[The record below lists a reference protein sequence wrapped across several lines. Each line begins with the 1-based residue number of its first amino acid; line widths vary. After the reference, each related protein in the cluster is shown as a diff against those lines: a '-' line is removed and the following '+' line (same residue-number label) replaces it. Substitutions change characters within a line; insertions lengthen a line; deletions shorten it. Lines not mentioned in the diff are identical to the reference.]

1 WGVTELAVPTV
12 EEDVVERRAS
22 AVELLWDLVFVFA
35 ITQVTTL
42 MADRATWGR
51 FGQAMLLLALVWWAW
66 SAFVWAANAEA
77 EDSRALRA
85 YLLVGTVL
93 IFIVGLA
100 LPHAFKSEGLLFAC
114 AYALVRFLHLAL
126 YTDASRKGNASWSA
140 IGGFA
145 VTVAIGMAL
154 LIAGAIFF

>member
-1 WGVTELAVPTV
+1 MTELALPTV

-35 ITQVTTL
+35 ITQVTAL
-42 MADRATWGR
+42 MAEHATWSR

-77 EDSRALRA
+77 DDSRALRA
-85 YLLVGTVL
+85 SLLAGTVL
-93 IFIVGLA
+93 IFIVGLS
-100 LPHAFKSEGLLFAC
+100 LPHAFASEGVLFAC

-126 YTDASRKGNASWSA
+126 YPMPHARGTPRGRRSRAS
-140 IGGFA
+140 
-145 VTVAIGMAL
+145 V
-154 LIAGAIFF
+154 